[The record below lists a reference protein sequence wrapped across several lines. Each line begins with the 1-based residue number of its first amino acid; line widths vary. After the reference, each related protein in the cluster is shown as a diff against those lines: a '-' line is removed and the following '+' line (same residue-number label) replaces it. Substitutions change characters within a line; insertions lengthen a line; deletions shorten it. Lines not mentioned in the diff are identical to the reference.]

1 MWGETFSQWFQEGV
15 IMTPMVRL
23 ILEGVFLTLYMTLA
37 STMVAYLLGLPM
49 GIALVI
55 TAKGGLR
62 PNKVIY
68 KVLDTV
74 VNIVRSVPFL
84 ILLILVIPLTRA
96 IVGKTYG
103 PTATVVPLVLAAAPF
118 IARMVE
124 SSLLE
129 VDKGVI
135 EAAQSMGASLWTIIW
150 KVMLAEART
159 SLIVGATIVL
169 GTVLGYSAMAGIVGG
184 GGLGDIAI
192 QYGYYRYQA
201 DIMWVTVILLV
212 LLVQIMQFAGTKLSK
227 KMDKRVR

>member
-1 MWGETFSQWFQEGV
+1 MLDKAFV
-15 IMTPMVRL
+15 MML
-23 ILEGVFLTLYMTLA
+23 LENTGITLYMTLV
-37 STMVAYLLGLPM
+37 STIAAYVLGLPM

-55 TAKGGLR
+55 TAEDGLR
-62 PNKVIY
+62 PNKLIY
-68 KVLDTV
+68 KLIDII
-74 VNIVRSVPFL
+74 VNVVRSVPFL

-96 IVGKTYG
+96 IVGKAYG
-103 PTATVVPLVLAAAPF
+103 PTATIVPLVLAAAPF

-135 EAAQSMGASLWTIIW
+135 EAAQSMGASLWTIIV
-150 KVMLAEART
+150 KVMLGEART
-159 SLIVGATIVL
+159 SLVVGATIVL

-201 DIMWVTVILLV
+201 DIMWVTVVLLV
-212 LLVQIMQFAGTKLSK
+212 LLVQIMQYAGTKLSK
-227 KMDKRVR
+227 KLDKRIR

>member
-1 MWGETFSQWFQEGV
+1 MWDKVVVMMLVENTFV
-15 IMTPMVRL
+15 
-23 ILEGVFLTLYMTLA
+23 TLYMTLVA
-37 STMVAYLLGLPM
+37 TLAAYLLGLPM
-49 GIALVI
+49 GIALVV
-55 TAKGGLR
+55 TAKDGLR

-68 KVLDTV
+68 KALDVL

-84 ILLILVIPLTRA
+84 ILLILVIPFTRA
-96 IVGKTYG
+96 VVGKAYG
-103 PTATVVPLVLAAAPF
+103 PTATIVPLVLAAAPF

-135 EAAQSMGASLWTIIW
+135 EAAQSMGAGLGTIIM

-159 SLIVGATIVL
+159 SLVVGATIVL
-169 GTVLGYSAMAGIVGG
+169 GTVLGYSAMAGAVGG

-201 DIMWVTVILLV
+201 DIMWVTVALLV
-212 LLVQIMQFAGTKLSK
+212 ILVQILQFAGTKLSK
-227 KMDKRVR
+227 KLDRRAR

>member
-1 MWGETFSQWFQEGV
+1 MIQMLVENTF
-15 IMTPMVRL
+15 I
-23 ILEGVFLTLYMTLA
+23 TLYMTLG
-37 STMVAYLLGLPM
+37 STIIAYLLGLPM
-49 GIALVI
+49 GIVLVV
-55 TAKGGLR
+55 TAEGGLR

-68 KVLDTV
+68 KILDTI
-74 VNIVRSVPFL
+74 VNIVRSIPFL

-103 PTATVVPLVLAAAPF
+103 PTATIVPLVLAAAPF

-135 EAAQSMGASLWTIIW
+135 EAAQSMGAGLWNIIW
-150 KVMLAEART
+150 KVLLAEART

-169 GTVLGYSAMAGIVGG
+169 ATVLGYSAMAGAVGG

-192 QYGYYRYQA
+192 QYGYYRYKS

-212 LLVQIMQFAGTKLSK
+212 ILVQVMQAIGTRLSRKL
-227 KMDKRVR
+227 DKRAR